1 MTAITN
7 RVLFSLWAPWK
18 CGRWERGMFI
28 AHHIMCHLKYSC
40 NTQQGVLVLI
50 WSSQCRGWSG
60 VHVYGRRW
68 RVTAFWMPCIHY
80 KSPFDAVLLHLTFLV
95 WFTLLFFGCVSEEFV
110 FSKWDLK
117 GQRESNTGT
126 MSLSLLGEIIVCV
139 VVSKLWI
146 PILCCRFPRIV
157 LQHCGLWSLRR
168 TISEMKLPQD
178 AGGLLFHL
186 VLGSHSN
193 TSSPST
199 SATWRMRV
207 CFAFALVNLLLLEQ
221 TTGEEWTRS
230 ARSNRP
236 VEPAAVLSVGAQR
249 ETLRLGSA
257 SLACL
262 GFLLSKVGDGAWY
275 FFISLWLRFKAN
287 WVIPNYGLKTLQ
299 TTQTDLSPE
308 QIPHRNVF
316 HTSRVLLIASRKDAV
331 KRWSAD
337 IPLVGLWIKD
347 LKRKEKAPL
356 FLCDCIMLKTTI
368 ILRFTT
374 DIVRQQLQCKK
385 TSRPAAKNTNISD
398 TCCNFTK

>member
-7 RVLFSLWAPWK
+7 RVLFSLWVPWK

-50 WSSQCRGWSG
+50 WSSQCRGWNG

-68 RVTAFWMPCIHY
+68 CVTAFWMPCIHY

-117 GQRESNTGT
+117 GQRECNTGT
-126 MSLSLLGEIIVCV
+126 LSLSLLGEIIVCV

-146 PILCCRFPRIV
+146 PILCRRFPRIV

-199 SATWRMRV
+199 SATWRMRA
-207 CFAFALVNLLLLEQ
+207 CLAFALVNLLLLEQ

-275 FFISLWLRFKAN
+275 FFTSLWLRFKAN
-287 WVIPNYGLKTLQ
+287 LSDTKLWTENTSDHSNRFITRTSCTPGTVMFPHISGL
-299 TTQTDLSPE
+299 
-308 QIPHRNVF
+308 I
-316 HTSRVLLIASRKDAV
+316 
-331 KRWSAD
+331 
-337 IPLVGLWIKD
+337 
-347 LKRKEKAPL
+347 
-356 FLCDCIMLKTTI
+356 DCISQGRGQTMKCRHSSGWFVNEGSQKERKSTIVPVWLYHVEDDDHLKIHHRHCAATAAVQKNIKTC
-368 ILRFTT
+368 
-374 DIVRQQLQCKK
+374 CKK
-385 TSRPAAKNTNISD
+385 YKYFRYLL
-398 TCCNFTK
+398 

>member
-7 RVLFSLWAPWK
+7 RVLFSLWVPWK

-50 WSSQCRGWSG
+50 WSSQCRGWNG

-68 RVTAFWMPCIHY
+68 CVTVFWMPCIHY

-117 GQRESNTGT
+117 GQRECNTGT
-126 MSLSLLGEIIVCV
+126 LSLSLLGEIIVCV

-146 PILCCRFPRIV
+146 PILCRRFPRIV

-199 SATWRMRV
+199 SATWRMRA
-207 CFAFALVNLLLLEQ
+207 CLAFALVNLLLLEQ

-236 VEPAAVLSVGAQR
+236 VEPAAVLSVGARR

-257 SLACL
+257 SHACL

-275 FFISLWLRFKAN
+275 FFTSLWLRFKAN
-287 WVIPNYGLKTLQ
+287 L
-299 TTQTDLSPE
+299 
-308 QIPHRNVF
+308 
-316 HTSRVLLIASRKDAV
+316 
-331 KRWSAD
+331 
-337 IPLVGLWIKD
+337 
-347 LKRKEKAPL
+347 
-356 FLCDCIMLKTTI
+356 
-368 ILRFTT
+368 
-374 DIVRQQLQCKK
+374 
-385 TSRPAAKNTNISD
+385 SD
-398 TCCNFTK
+398 TKLWTENTSDHSNRFITRTTCTPGTEMFSTHLGSYWLHLARTRSNDEVQTFLWLVCEWRISKGKKKHHCSCVTVSCWRRRSS

>member
-7 RVLFSLWAPWK
+7 RVLFSLWVPWK

-50 WSSQCRGWSG
+50 WSSQCRGWND

-68 RVTAFWMPCIHY
+68 RLTVFWMPCIHY
-80 KSPFDAVLLHLTFLV
+80 KSPFDAVLLHSTFLV

-199 SATWRMRV
+199 SATWRMRA
-207 CFAFALVNLLLLEQ
+207 CLAFALVNLLLLEQ

-236 VEPAAVLSVGAQR
+236 VEPAAVLSVGARR
-249 ETLRLGSA
+249 ETLRVGSA
-257 SLACL
+257 SHACL

-299 TTQTDLSPE
+299 TTQTDSSPE
-308 QIPHRNVF
+308 HPAHQAQKCFPHI
-316 HTSRVLLIASRKDAV
+316 SGLI
-331 KRWSAD
+331 
-337 IPLVGLWIKD
+337 
-347 LKRKEKAPL
+347 
-356 FLCDCIMLKTTI
+356 DCISQGRGQTMKCRHSSGWFVNKGSQKERKSTIVPVWLYHVEDDDHLKIHHRHCAATAAVQKNIKTC
-368 ILRFTT
+368 
-374 DIVRQQLQCKK
+374 CKK
-385 TSRPAAKNTNISD
+385 YKYFRYLL
-398 TCCNFTK
+398 

>member
-7 RVLFSLWAPWK
+7 RVLFSLWVPWK

-50 WSSQCRGWSG
+50 WSSQCRGWND

-95 WFTLLFFGCVSEEFV
+95 WVTLLFFGCVSEEFV

-117 GQRESNTGT
+117 GQRECNTGT
-126 MSLSLLGEIIVCV
+126 LSLSLLGEIIVCV

-236 VEPAAVLSVGAQR
+236 VEPAAVLSVGARR
-249 ETLRLGSA
+249 ETLRVGSA
-257 SLACL
+257 SHACL

-385 TSRPAAKNTNISD
+385 TSRPAVKNTNISD

>member
-7 RVLFSLWAPWK
+7 RVLFSLWVPWK

-50 WSSQCRGWSG
+50 WSSQCRGWNG

-68 RVTAFWMPCIHY
+68 CVTVFWMPCIHY

-146 PILCCRFPRIV
+146 PILCRRFPRIV

-236 VEPAAVLSVGAQR
+236 VEPAAVLSVGARR
-249 ETLRLGSA
+249 ETLRVGSA
-257 SLACL
+257 SHACL

-337 IPLVGLWIKD
+337 VPLVGLWIKD

>member
-7 RVLFSLWAPWK
+7 RVLFSLWVPWK

-50 WSSQCRGWSG
+50 WSSQCRGWND

-68 RVTAFWMPCIHY
+68 CVTVFWMPCIHY

-126 MSLSLLGEIIVCV
+126 LSLSLLGEIIVCV

-230 ARSNRP
+230 APSNRP
-236 VEPAAVLSVGAQR
+236 VEPAAVLSVGARR

-257 SLACL
+257 SHACL

-337 IPLVGLWIKD
+337 VPLVGLWIKD

-356 FLCDCIMLKTTI
+356 FLCDCIMLKTMI

-398 TCCNFTK
+398 TCCTFTK

>member
-50 WSSQCRGWSG
+50 WSSQCRGWNG

-126 MSLSLLGEIIVCV
+126 LSLSLLGEIIVCV

-146 PILCCRFPRIV
+146 PILCRRFPRIV

-207 CFAFALVNLLLLEQ
+207 CFAFALVNLLLLEERTERSGHVQHGATGPWSRPRSWALELREKLYGSARLHTLVWVFFCQKLVMVPGTFLYHCGWGLKQ
-221 TTGEEWTRS
+221 TEWYQIMDWKHFRPLKQIHHQNILHTRHSNVSTHLGSYWLHLARTRS
-230 ARSNRP
+230 NDE
-236 VEPAAVLSVGAQR
+236 VQ
-249 ETLRLGSA
+249 T
-257 SLACL
+257 
-262 GFLLSKVGDGAWY
+262 F
-275 FFISLWLRFKAN
+275 LWL
-287 WVIPNYGLKTLQ
+287 VC
-299 TTQTDLSPE
+299 E
-308 QIPHRNVF
+308 
-316 HTSRVLLIASRKDAV
+316 
-331 KRWSAD
+331 
-337 IPLVGLWIKD
+337 
-347 LKRKEKAPL
+347 
-356 FLCDCIMLKTTI
+356 
-368 ILRFTT
+368 
-374 DIVRQQLQCKK
+374 
-385 TSRPAAKNTNISD
+385 
-398 TCCNFTK
+398 